1 MPSRL
6 YLTRKV
12 LFFTRVA
19 YRVMTYAREEGEG
32 MNERVGT
39 PVPHSLL
46 AVNREA
52 ITVKGVLDVI
62 SFDESMV
69 LLVTN
74 CGNLALE
81 GSELH
86 ITTLDTQNALVE
98 VTGRLS
104 GVLYD
109 DRDAESGRGND
120 KKGRSRLGRLFG

>member
-1 MPSRL
+1 
-6 YLTRKV
+6 
-12 LFFTRVA
+12 
-19 YRVMTYAREEGEG
+19 

-39 PVPHSLL
+39 PAPHSLL

-86 ITTLDTQNALVE
+86 ITTLDTQNGLVE

-109 DRDAESGRGND
+109 DRDADGGRVND
-120 KKGRSRLGRLFG
+120 KKGRSGLGRLFG

>member
-1 MPSRL
+1 
-6 YLTRKV
+6 
-12 LFFTRVA
+12 
-19 YRVMTYAREEGEG
+19 